1 MPSLKA
7 SFVDVLDQLSQ
18 LDPPGAQAPCG
29 QRPRP
34 CSCQT
39 CRAAGSRPPHRCV
52 PPPAA
57 ALLID
62 QLLRAHAHAQHLLDL
77 EARRW
82 LSLWRTAHTAGNAA
96 RAAARAAVC
105 AACTARLCNEGC
117 LRSHAAFQAHPRT
130 AACETI
136 CDALL
141 YRLRPKTA
149 PRLMAEQ
156 MIEGTFS
163 FEAGFAP

>member
-1 MPSLKA
+1 MFSTSSANLTHLVPKHH
-7 SFVDVLDQLSQ
+7 VVNVLVPALAKLAAQLVAD
-18 LDPPGAQAPCG
+18 LLIAVC
-29 QRPRP
+29 
-34 CSCQT
+34 
-39 CRAAGSRPPHRCV
+39 
-52 PPPAA
+52 PPAA

-105 AACTARLCNEGC
+105 AACTARLCSEGC

-136 CDALL
+136 CDALDL
-141 YRLRPKTA
+141 SIASQDGAQTDGRTDDRRHLFLRSRVCSLA
-149 PRLMAEQ
+149 S
-156 MIEGTFS
+156 GV
-163 FEAGFAP
+163 FAQP